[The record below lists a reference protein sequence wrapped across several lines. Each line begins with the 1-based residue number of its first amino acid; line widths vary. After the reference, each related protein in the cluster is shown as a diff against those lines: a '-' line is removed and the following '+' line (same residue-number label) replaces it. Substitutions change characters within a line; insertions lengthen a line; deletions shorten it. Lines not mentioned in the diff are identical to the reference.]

1 MKELIYTSATKLA
14 EIIREKQVS
23 SEEVVSAHIQ
33 RIEAVNPKINA
44 IVQFRPEQAL
54 KEARAADE
62 ALARGD
68 TLGPLHGVPFTVKD
82 YMAIKGVISTY
93 GTLGLANNIMDHDCE
108 VVTRLRKAG
117 GIALGNTNMAEFGAS
132 IESDNLI
139 YGRTNNPY
147 DLERFPGGSSG
158 GESAIIAAGGSPLG
172 VGGDSGGSIRE
183 PAHYCGIAGIK
194 PTTGRIPRTGFLMQ
208 PRGATSFK
216 SQNGPM
222 ARYVRD
228 LILGLEIL
236 SGPDGRDS
244 SVMPIP
250 LLDPTAVDL
259 KTLRVAYYTDNGIT
273 TCTPEVVATVMKAV
287 DALKQVGVARI
298 DEAQPPGIAST
309 YDLYSRLSTAV
320 GAEKTRQHLKALG
333 TEQVSDYMQR
343 MLSQMET
350 KGSMDAA
357 DLEAL
362 TVEWDLFKDK
372 MLGFMNDYDLIVSPT
387 TSIPAM
393 PHRSSLADE
402 EIHHSFTYCATY
414 NLTGWPAATV
424 RCGSSPEGLPI
435 GVQTVA
441 RPWRE
446 DVALAAALYLE
457 TTFGGYTRPTL

>member
-1 MKELIYTSATKLA
+1 MEDLIYTSATKLA
-14 EIIREKQVS
+14 EMIREKQVS

-33 RIEAVNPKINA
+33 RIEDVNPKINA
-44 IVQFRPEQAL
+44 VVQFRPEQAL
-54 KEARAADE
+54 QEARAADQ

-68 TLGPLHGVPFTVKD
+68 TPGPLHGVPFTVKD
-82 YMAIKGVISTY
+82 YMAIQGLISTY
-93 GTLGLANNIMDHDCE
+93 GTLGLANNFMEHDCE

-147 DLERFPGGSSG
+147 DLDRFPGGSSG

-216 SQNGPM
+216 AQNGPM
-222 ARYVRD
+222 ARYVED

-236 SGPDGRDS
+236 SGPDGHDS
-244 SVMPIP
+244 SVLP
-250 LLDPTAVDL
+250 LPLHDPTAVDL
-259 KTLRVAYYTDNGIT
+259 KTLRVAYFTDNGIV

-287 DALKQVGVARI
+287 DAFKQAGVARI
-298 DEAQPPGIAST
+298 DEAQPPDIAST
-309 YDLYSRLSTAV
+309 YDLYIRLSTAAGV
-320 GAEKTRQHLKALG
+320 ESTRQQLKALG
-333 TEQVSDYMQR
+333 TERISDYMQK
-343 MLSQMET
+343 LLTQMESR
-350 KGSMDAA
+350 GSMTAA
-357 DLEAL
+357 EFEAL

-393 PHRSSLADE
+393 PHRSSLDNQ
-402 EIHHSFTYCATY
+402 EILQSFTYCATY

-457 TTFGGYTRPTL
+457 TTFGGYTRPAL